1 MESVVVGIDSETCR
15 GEPITIQIYSED
27 QPNLNA
33 CLFVGPKNVTTCIF
47 EHFSRKTKN
56 KHGKYRVYGHNLKF
70 DLISFFWPMYR
81 ELSNIEGFALTCGDW
96 RIEGFYG
103 MPSFVRATKGKV
115 SIEIVDSYLWFTSS
129 LAKAAETY
137 FPDTPKYQRPK
148 GLGEKK
154 FAKTDKYF
162 IEYAM
167 QDAIIACKL
176 GHIIEQMHVDLQIKQ
191 QVSLAGMSSAVF
203 RTHFLRHE
211 IVQVPRPFIKP
222 AILAYHGGKNNVIPN
237 AAPMWHEGINSYD
250 VSSAYP
256 DSMTHLPGFAH
267 EDGYKE
273 FSGGSRIKSVPE
285 CGVYCI
291 TGKVQAC
298 NWPSLFHHD
307 FTPIRGEAVEDVWT
321 TGYEL
326 NESLAMGEVKLSG
339 GVKGIYYET
348 KKSEDL
354 PLKRFSDH
362 FYAEKENAKEPIS
375 KFRSKIILNSLYGK
389 FIQTK
394 ETLVD
399 DDDGNIVVGRVASG
413 LFQPLIAGSIT
424 GRTRAIM
431 HYLEHELEAIHTATD
446 GLFTKKKVKLKKL
459 KTPKTGLGAL
469 KFEASGTL
477 ALVRNKLYVLYA
489 DDGDIPSYCFKGKR
503 IKKYARHAFMGTLR
517 DLEEFLANGK
527 RKYSVNKPN
536 TLKDSINRNLTPND
550 FVKRE
555 YILRAGNLKLDNGE
569 D

>member
-1 MESVVVGIDSETCR
+1 METTVVGIDSETCR
-15 GEPITIQIYSED
+15 GEPITIQIYSDD

-33 CLFVGPKNVTTCIF
+33 CLFVGVTNVTTCIF
-47 EHFSRKTKN
+47 DHFTRKCKP
-56 KHGKYRVYGHNLKF
+56 GKYRVYGHNLKF

-81 ELSNIEGFALTCGDW
+81 ELANIEGFSLTVGDW
-96 RIEGFYG
+96 IIEGFYG
-103 MPSFVRATKGKV
+103 TPSFVRATKGKIT
-115 SIEIVDSYLWFTSS
+115 IEIVDSFLWFTTS
-129 LAKAAETY
+129 LQRAADLY
-137 FPDTPKYQRPK
+137 FPDTPKYARPI
-148 GLGEKK
+148 GLGERK
-154 FAKTDKYF
+154 FKKTDKYF

-167 QDAIIACKL
+167 QDAVIACKL
-176 GHIIEQMHVDLQIKQ
+176 GHIIEQMHIDLQIKQ

-203 RTHFLRHE
+203 RTHFLKHE
-211 IVQVPRPFIKP
+211 IIQVPKPFIKP

-237 AAPMWHEGINSYD
+237 AAPMWHEGVNSYD

-256 DSMTHLPGFAH
+256 ESMTHLPGFAH

-273 FSGGSRIKSVPE
+273 YKGSSRTKRVPE
-285 CGVYCI
+285 CGTYCVSGRI
-291 TGKVQAC
+291 NSC

-307 FTPIRGEAVEDVWT
+307 FTPIKGEAISELWV

-326 NESLAMGEVKLSG
+326 NEALAMDEIKLTGNVSG
-339 GVKGIYYET
+339 MYYET

-354 PLKRFSDH
+354 PLKRFAEH
-362 FYAEKENAKEPIS
+362 FYKEKEEAKDGIT
-375 KFRSKIILNSLYGK
+375 KFRNKIVLNSLYGK

-399 DDDGNIVVGRVASG
+399 DEDGNIVIGRVASG

-424 GRTRAIM
+424 GRTRAVM
-431 HYLEHELEAIHTATD
+431 HYLEHELGAIHTATD
-446 GLFTKKKVKLKKL
+446 GLFTKKKVDTKKL
-459 KTPKTGLGAL
+459 RTPAKGLGSL

-527 RKYSVNKPN
+527 RKYTVNKPN

-555 YILRAGNLKLDNGE
+555 YILRAGNLKVSGKGE
-569 D
+569 